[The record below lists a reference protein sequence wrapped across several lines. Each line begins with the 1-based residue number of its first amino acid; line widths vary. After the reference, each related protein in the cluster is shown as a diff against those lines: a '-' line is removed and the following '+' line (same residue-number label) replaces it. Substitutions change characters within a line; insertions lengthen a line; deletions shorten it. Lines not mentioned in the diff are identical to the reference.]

1 MSLPSEPENQESTR
15 VYKYCAIAL
24 LIVVVIATIASW
36 RLYPVF
42 IDTYYHMAVIEG
54 FSQAG
59 GITTR
64 AFWEMAPGGRVHI
77 YPPSLHVIGY
87 FFHLL
92 GVSTGTYMT
101 LVSATFY
108 AGCLLTTWIWLRRV
122 LGDRSAFFAVVLLC
136 GPYAFFSTQATFQAV
151 AGVLVLAPLALLA
164 LEKERFLAC
173 GVLNLVACTMHPM
186 GLFLPPALVINTLL
200 RRKKIVAGLLAASIP
215 VVLYGPW
222 LAHIWA
228 NRAFLARES
237 HRERDH
243 AGRGWRRCESRIV
256 PASLGFAFGPLVDRA
271 TRPCLG
277 ARGGPAGVR
286 RRVSHGIW

>member
-1 MSLPSEPENQESTR
+1 MSIASEPENRQSP
-15 VYKYCAIAL
+15 VYAYAAVAL
-24 LIVVVIATIASW
+24 LIVVALATVASW

-108 AGCLLTTWIWLRRV
+108 LGCLLTTWIWLRSI
-122 LGDRSAFFAVVLLC
+122 LGDRSALFGVVLLC

-151 AGVLVLAPLALLA
+151 AG
-164 LEKERFLAC
+164 
-173 GVLNLVACTMHPM
+173 
-186 GLFLPPALVINTLL
+186 
-200 RRKKIVAGLLAASIP
+200 
-215 VVLYGPW
+215 
-222 LAHIWA
+222 
-228 NRAFLARES
+228 
-237 HRERDH
+237 
-243 AGRGWRRCESRIV
+243 
-256 PASLGFAFGPLVDRA
+256 
-271 TRPCLG
+271 
-277 ARGGPAGVR
+277 
-286 RRVSHGIW
+286 